1 MITIHWSLLV
11 LITIILIGL
20 VWVFTLDNRS
30 GLGGSARAL
39 GCLLWFVLTIIAVL
53 IYGGIFWW

>member
-11 LITIILIGL
+11 LIAIILIGL

-30 GLGGSARAL
+30 GLGGSARDW
-39 GCLLWFVLTIIAVL
+39 GCLLWFILTIIAVL
-53 IYGGIFWW
+53 IYGGIFWG